1 MDHLTGR
8 AYGGAVTSTPS
19 APSPG
24 GPAETPTQ
32 GPFLPRPT
40 LPPATDVPDDRIHG
54 DSLEAAPPPP
64 APSAPPGPPQS
75 SLPAP
80 ESPLPTPA
88 RPRGRSRGPWLGLAG
103 LGLALVI
110 GSFGVVTESETVTE
124 VRPFTGTAISF
135 GVSSNDVEV
144 VGGAPA
150 GTIEV
155 TRRFEWGL
163 GGTKPKLNETWDDG
177 GVAISGASCQGVS
190 WRCGVDYIVRVPDNV
205 AVELRGG
212 SGDVVLGGSLGTIDV
227 EVGSGDIEADGL
239 SSADVRLQTGSG
251 DVDLGLD
258 SRAGKVDVRTGS
270 GDLDLSLDSD
280 TAGVV
285 LRAGSGDIDVELPSA
300 PDSLD
305 IETGSGDVSVDAP
318 DADQFRLDVDTG
330 SGDQNVDVP
339 SSPTADQLIK
349 VRTGSGDVEIN

>member
-1 MDHLTGR
+1 M
-8 AYGGAVTSTPS
+8 
-19 APSPG
+19 
-24 GPAETPTQ
+24 
-32 GPFLPRPT
+32 
-40 LPPATDVPDDRIHG
+40 PPATDVPDDRIHG
-54 DSLEAAPPPP
+54 DSLEATPPPP

-258 SRAGKVDVRTGS
+258 SRASKVDVRTGS

-285 LRAGSGDIDVELPSA
+285 LRAGSGDIDVGLPSA

>member
-1 MDHLTGR
+1 M
-8 AYGGAVTSTPS
+8 
-19 APSPG
+19 
-24 GPAETPTQ
+24 
-32 GPFLPRPT
+32 
-40 LPPATDVPDDRIHG
+40 
-54 DSLEAAPPPP
+54 
-64 APSAPPGPPQS
+64 
-75 SLPAP
+75 
-80 ESPLPTPA
+80 
-88 RPRGRSRGPWLGLAG
+88 
-103 LGLALVI
+103 
-110 GSFGVVTESETVTE
+110 TE
-124 VRPFTGTAISF
+124 VRPFTGNAISF

-258 SRAGKVDVRTGS
+258 SGQARSTSARAAATWTSASTPTQRRRPPPRRQRRHRSSCRPHRTAS
-270 GDLDLSLDSD
+270 TSRPVPVTCRS
-280 TAGVV
+280 T
-285 LRAGSGDIDVELPSA
+285 
-300 PDSLD
+300 
-305 IETGSGDVSVDAP
+305 P

-339 SSPTADQLIK
+339 SSPP
-349 VRTGSGDVEIN
+349 RTSSSRSGRAPATSRSTSDRPGSRWHLAPESDLQPRTEYLEPRAGAGCILDRMSEQESVGRRVQSRIYREGLFGRLPAAPVEPSALEQPPGRS

>member
-1 MDHLTGR
+1 MEHPRVAPTWCGDLHTQ
-8 AYGGAVTSTPS
+8 S

-24 GPAETPTQ
+24 GPADTPTQ

-40 LPPATDVPDDRIHG
+40 LLRRRTCLTTGFMVTASRRLLRPR
-54 DSLEAAPPPP
+54 
-64 APSAPPGPPQS
+64 PPQHHPVHRRAPYRLAEPAAHS
-75 SLPAP
+75 SA
-80 ESPLPTPA
+80 SK
-88 RPRGRSRGPWLGLAG
+88 GRSRGPWLGLAG

-124 VRPFTGTAISF
+124 VPVHGQRDLL

-258 SRAGKVDVRTGS
+258 SRASKVDVRTGS

-280 TAGVV
+280 TA
-285 LRAGSGDIDVELPSA
+285 ASSSA
-300 PDSLD
+300 PQRRHRCRAAVRTDSLD